1 MKQGEEVCDA
11 MRLSLQDV
19 SVQFRKK
26 EALKH
31 LNIILEPGVYGVIG
45 ENGAGKTTLFRSILS
60 LQKYEGM
67 ILHEGIDRIGYVPQ
81 KFECMQGLNAQE
93 LLEYFC
99 CLKDIDKSERKM
111 QAARA
116 LELVNLTEER
126 TKRMRELSG
135 GMLRR
140 LGIAQALLGE
150 PQLLIMDDP
159 TVGLDPAERMN
170 LRKIVEQIQAGRI
183 VLISSHEIREI
194 EHMCQYILFL
204 HQGTCLECTSVE
216 RLREKYQT
224 EDLEEIYFQVLNQ

>member
-60 LQKYEGM
+60 LQKYDGM

-99 CLKDIDKSERKM
+99 CLKDIEKSERKM

-140 LGIAQALLGE
+140 
-150 PQLLIMDDP
+150 P